1 MRIGELALL
10 TGKSVAA
17 LRYYEQVGLLSS
29 PHRTEGGYRD
39 YAPDMVERVRFIMQA
54 KERGFSLREIKAVL
68 TLHDKGK
75 APCESV
81 AKAVAGKITRLEKR
95 IAELQERRIVL
106 AEALRGW
113 QSGSLSE
120 APFCSLLNVSESSM
134 RRPSKMARKI
144 EVFTAGCPL
153 CDETVK
159 LVESLACPNC
169 EVTVYDL
176 REGYATDDCR
186 DKAKAYGVQRVPAV
200 VIEGQLA
207 SCCEGSAVSAETL
220 RAAGL
225 GVS

>member
-1 MRIGELALL
+1 MRIGALARL

-17 LRYYEQVGLLSS
+17 LRYYEQVGLLSA
-29 PHRTEGGYRD
+29 PQRTHSGYRD
-39 YAPDMVERVRFIMQA
+39 YAPDTVERVRFIVQA

-68 TLHDKGK
+68 TLHDQGK

-81 AKAVAGKITRLEKR
+81 AKAVARKITRLEKR
-95 IAELQERRIVL
+95 IAELQARRVVL

-113 QSGSLSE
+113 QAGTLGE
-120 APFCSLLNVSESSM
+120 APFCSLLNVSKLSP
-134 RRPSKMARKI
+134 RRPSKMAKKI

-176 REGYATDDCR
+176 REGCATNECR

-200 VIEGQLA
+200 VIEGKLA

-225 GVS
+225 DVA

>member
-1 MRIGELALL
+1 MRIGELSRL

-29 PHRTEGGYRD
+29 PQRTESGYRD
-39 YAPDMVERVRFIMQA
+39 YAPDTVKRVRFIVRA

-68 TLHDKGK
+68 TLRDQGK

-81 AKAVAGKITRLEKR
+81 AKAMARKITHLEKR
-95 IAELQERRIVL
+95 VARLQARRDLL
-106 AEALRGW
+106 AEILRGW
-113 QSGSLSE
+113 QAGTLGE
-120 APFCSLLNVSESSM
+120 APFCSLLNVSKLPQ
-134 RRPSKMARKI
+134 RRPLKMAKKI

-176 REGYATDDCR
+176 REGCATNECH
-186 DKAKAYGVQRVPAV
+186 DKAKAYGVQRVPSV
-200 VIEGQLA
+200 VIDGTLA
-207 SCCEGSAVSAETL
+207 SCCEGRAVSAETL

-225 GVS
+225 GVA